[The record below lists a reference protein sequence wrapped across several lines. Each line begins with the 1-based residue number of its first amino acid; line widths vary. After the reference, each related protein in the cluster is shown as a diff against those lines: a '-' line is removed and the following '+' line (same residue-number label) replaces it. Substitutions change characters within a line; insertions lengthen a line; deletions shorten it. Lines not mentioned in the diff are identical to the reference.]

1 MQRLFVFYLTKN
13 LKSILIYKIL
23 KLDRIRLFQE
33 MIINCM
39 DSKSLFFNNNLRF
52 KNIETLF
59 PNNK

>member
-39 DSKSLFFNNNLRF
+39 DSKLLFFNNNLRF